1 MRIADS
7 TANKQK
13 NAQTFAEDIV
23 GISLESLNQPQRDA
37 VTYCG
42 DKHCLILAGAGSGK
56 TRVLTHRI
64 AWLISQGARPSS
76 ILAITFTNK
85 AAREMRERAMNLI
98 SEHAHGVQ
106 LSTFHAFGA
115 RFLRQ
120 YAEFAGLEKTFSI
133 YADNEQKNLVKTAMQ
148 QTGILN
154 PSPIEQSDT
163 DKKNENATVNSY
175 LDQVIS
181 WKERGTSVQDAQK
194 QAKTREQESMALV
207 YQKYEQLLIANN
219 AVDFAGLL
227 LWPLYIL
234 NHVADVKSY
243 IQRKYQYILVD
254 EFQDTNG
261 VQLDLIQALCGPDT
275 QLTVV
280 GDDDQSIYTW
290 RGADPSAILKFEQR
304 YGACEVFK
312 LEQNYRSTKP
322 ILTCAGNLIACNRVR
337 TEKRLWT
344 DREGGEPVHIVSY
357 DNDWDEAGGVLES
370 IQKLAR
376 SKHISLQQFAVLYR
390 KNSQSVSFERECTR
404 KNIPYQVI
412 GAVGFFERE
421 EIADLMCY
429 LRILVNPTDTMALRR
444 IINKPVRGIGEKSC
458 EKILEFIEK
467 KAAFNK
473 TKSECLRSVL
483 EDIILEKCKI
493 PRAGTKVIEGCKQ
506 FLNMLE
512 RVENWPERAPHD
524 ILNDIISE
532 TGYLTYIRK
541 AAEKKGQEFNEV
553 EDRIKSL
560 FETLRSYNDEHPN
573 DLPGFLE
580 EMALVR
586 PESDDQKAAVN
597 LMTIHSAKGLEFD
610 VVYIV
615 GAEQGIL
622 PLDRGG
628 CCDLEEERRL
638 MYVAMTRAKKILYIS
653 HAEQRHEYGRLSAQ
667 SSSNFLDEMVDNNS
681 RNCVDYITAQPRD
694 FGYSG
699 SGNPKLSWSSGRTTT
714 RKPSAASKDDNP
726 FYDLAPAGGI
736 KRKPAQSQ
744 DDFEPD
750 YSYDDDAFD
759 IFDDVIQKSKQS
771 NKSQRAFGNSA
782 NPPSRSESID
792 ALPKSVVE
800 KSRQIVSAVG
810 KNNKKMQ
817 VGTAV
822 EHAIHGKGVVIK
834 LEASGNDYKA
844 TVSFNKSGQR
854 TIIARFL
861 TVL

>member
-1 MRIADS
+1 M
-7 TANKQK
+7 
-13 NAQTFAEDIV
+13 

-85 AAREMRERAMNLI
+85 AAREMRERALALI
-98 SEHAHGVQ
+98 SHDAHGVQ

-148 QTGILN
+148 QTGVIS
-154 PSPIEQSDT
+154 PTPIEQSDT
-163 DKKNENATVNSY
+163 DKKSENATINGY
-175 LDQVIS
+175 LDQIMA
-181 WKERGTSVQDAQK
+181 WKERGVSVNEARE
-194 QAKTREQESMALV
+194 QAKSREQEAMALV

-234 NHVADVKSY
+234 NHYPDVKQY
-243 IQRKYQYILVD
+243 IHDKYQYILVD

-261 VQLDLIQALCGPDT
+261 VQLDLIQALCGPGT

-290 RGADPSAILKFEQR
+290 RGADPSAILKFEQS

-322 ILTCAGNLIACNRVR
+322 ILTCAGNLIACNKVR

-357 DNDWDEAGGVLES
+357 DNDWDEADGVIQS
-370 IQKLAR
+370 IQNLMR

-390 KNSQSVSFERECTR
+390 KNSQSVNFERECTK

-444 IINKPVRGIGEKSC
+444 IINKPVRGIGEKTC
-458 EKILEFIEK
+458 DKILELVEK

-473 TKSECLRSVL
+473 TRSECLRSVL

-493 PRAGTKVIEGCKQ
+493 PRAGAKVIEGCKQ

-512 RVENWPERAPHD
+512 SVENWRERAPLD
-524 ILNDIISE
+524 ILNDIIRE
-532 TGYLTYIRK
+532 TGYINYIRK
-541 AAEKKGQEFNEV
+541 AADKKGQEFDEV
-553 EDRIKSL
+553 EDRMNSL
-560 FETLRSYNDEHPN
+560 FETLRNYNDEHPN

-615 GAEQGIL
+615 GVEQGIL

-628 CCDLEEERRL
+628 ICDVEEERRL
-638 MYVAMTRAKKILYIS
+638 MYVAMTRAKKLLYIS
-653 HAEQRHEYGRLSAQ
+653 HARERHEYGRLSAQ
-667 SSSNFLDEMVDNNS
+667 SSSNFLDEMVDSNS
-681 RNCVDYITAQPRD
+681 RNCVDYITAEPHD
-694 FGYSG
+694 FGYSSGG
-699 SGNPKLSWSSGRTTT
+699 STPKLAWSRSAQKTKSYTSAKPDEDLMDSVPASG
-714 RKPSAASKDDNP
+714 
-726 FYDLAPAGGI
+726 F
-736 KRKPAQSQ
+736 KRKSAQPR

-750 YSYDDDAFD
+750 YSYEDDAFD
-759 IFDDVIQKSKQS
+759 IFDDVIEKAKQS
-771 NKSQRAFGNSA
+771 NKSQNSFENRANQA
-782 NPPSRSESID
+782 ARTESVD
-792 ALPKSVVE
+792 VLPQSVIE
-800 KSRQIVSAVG
+800 KSRQVVSAVG
-810 KNNKKMQ
+810 KNNKKMK
-817 VGTAV
+817 VGSAV
-822 EHAIHGKGVVIK
+822 EHATRGKGVVIK

-844 TVSFNKSGQR
+844 TVSFDNCGQR

>member
-1 MRIADS
+1 M
-7 TANKQK
+7 
-13 NAQTFAEDIV
+13 

-37 VTYCG
+37 VTYVG
-42 DKHCLILAGAGSGK
+42 HKHCLILAGAGSGK

-64 AWLISQGARPSS
+64 AWLISQGVRPSS

-85 AAREMRERAMNLI
+85 AAREMRERALSLI
-98 SEHAHGVQ
+98 SDNAHGVQ

-120 YAEFAGLEKTFSI
+120 YATYAGLEKTFSI
-133 YADNEQKNLVKTAMQ
+133 YADNEQKNLIKTAMQ
-148 QTGILN
+148 QTGVLS
-154 PSPIEQSDT
+154 PTPIEQSDV
-163 DKKNENATVNSY
+163 DKKHENATVNGFI
-175 LDQVIS
+175 DQIMA
-181 WKERGTSVQDAQK
+181 WKERGISIEEAQNA
-194 QAKTREQESMALV
+194 AKTGEQENISLV
-207 YQKYEQLLIANN
+207 YKKYEQLLIANN

-234 NHVADVKSY
+234 KHFPDVKMRV
-243 IQRKYQYILVD
+243 QAQYQYILVD

-261 VQLDLIQALCGPDT
+261 VQLDLIQALCGTDT

-322 ILTCAGNLIACNRVR
+322 ILSCAGNLIACNKVR

-344 DREGGEPVHIVSY
+344 NREGGEPVHVIAFE
-357 DNDWDEAGGVLES
+357 NDWDEADGVVEY
-370 IQKLAR
+370 IQKIQR
-376 SKHISLQQFAVLYR
+376 KHHTHLQQFAVLYR
-390 KNSQSVSFERECTR
+390 KNSQSVSFERACT
-404 KNIPYQVI
+404 KNNVPYQVI

-421 EIADLMCY
+421 EIVDLMCY

-444 IINKPVRGIGEKSC
+444 IMNKPVRGIGEKSC
-458 EKILEFIEK
+458 DRILELVEK
-467 KAAFNK
+467 KAAFHK
-473 TKSECLRSVL
+473 TRGECLRSVL
-483 EDIILEKCKI
+483 EDIICEKCKI
-493 PRAGTKVIEGCKQ
+493 PRAGVKLTEGCKS
-506 FLNMLE
+506 FLNVLE
-512 RVENWPERAPHD
+512 RVENWRERAPLD
-524 ILNDIISE
+524 VLNDIISE
-532 TGYLTYIRK
+532 TGYINYIRK
-541 AAEKKGQEFNEV
+541 AASKKGQEFDEV

-610 VVYIV
+610 VVFIV

-622 PLDRGG
+622 PLDRSGI
-628 CCDLEEERRL
+628 CDVEEERRL

-653 HAEQRHEYGRLSAQ
+653 HAEDRHEYGRLSAQ
-667 SSSNFLDEMVDNNS
+667 TSSVFLDEMVDKAN
-681 RNCVDYITAQPRD
+681 RADVDYIVDRPHTRGA
-694 FGYSG
+694 SSAG
-699 SGNPKLSWSSGRTTT
+699 SMPGLSWSGRFAKA
-714 RKPSAASKDDNP
+714 KPSAASKADNP
-726 FYDLAPAGGI
+726 FYDLVPDEGI
-736 KRKPAQSQ
+736 RQRSKSVPN
-744 DDFEPD
+744 DFEPD
-750 YSYDDDAFD
+750 IRYEDEAFD
-759 IFDDVIQKSKQS
+759 IFDDVIQKSTQS
-771 NKSQRAFGNSA
+771 MNNRKVYKNHTNHESA
-782 NPPSRSESID
+782 GDSVD
-792 ALPKSVVE
+792 ALPPSVIE
-800 KSRQIVSAVG
+800 KSSRIVSAVG
-810 KNNKKMQ
+810 KNNKTMQ
-817 VGTAV
+817 VGTEV
-822 EHAIHGKGVVIK
+822 EHVTHGKGVVIK

-844 TVSFNKSGQR
+844 VVSFNKSGQR

>member
-1 MRIADS
+1 M
-7 TANKQK
+7 
-13 NAQTFAEDIV
+13 

-64 AWLISQGARPSS
+64 AWLISQGVRPSS

-85 AAREMRERAMNLI
+85 AAREMRERALSLI
-98 SEHAHGVQ
+98 SDDAHGVQ

-120 YAEFAGLEKTFSI
+120 YAKYAGLESTFSI
-133 YADNEQKNLVKTAMQ
+133 YADNEQKSLVKTAMQ
-148 QTGILN
+148 QTGVLN
-154 PSPIEQSDT
+154 PAPIEQSDT
-163 DKKNENATVNSY
+163 DKKSENAAVNSY
-175 LDQVIS
+175 LEQIMM
-181 WKERGTSVQDAQK
+181 WKERGNSVQDAQK
-194 QAKTREQESMALV
+194 QAKSRDQENMALV
-207 YQKYEQLLIANN
+207 YQKYEQLLIDNN

-234 NHVADVKSY
+234 NHVAEVKTY

-261 VQLDLIQALCGPDT
+261 VQLDLIQSLCGPET

-312 LEQNYRSTKP
+312 LEQNYRSTRP
-322 ILTCAGNLIACNRVR
+322 ILTCAGNLIACNKVR

-344 DREGGEPVHIVSY
+344 DRQGGEPVHIVSY
-357 DNDWDEAGGVLES
+357 DNDWDEADGVLKT
-370 IQKLAR
+370 IQKLSR
-376 SKHISLQQFAVLYR
+376 SSHISLQQFAVLYR
-390 KNSQSVSFERECTR
+390 KNSQSVNFERECTR
-404 KNIPYQVI
+404 KNVPYQVI

-458 EKILEFIEK
+458 DKLLEFVEK

-483 EDIILEKCKI
+483 EDIISEKCKI
-493 PRAGTKVIEGCKQ
+493 PRAGAKVTAGCRQ

-512 RVENWPERAPHD
+512 RVENWRERAPQD
-524 ILNDIISE
+524 ILNDIITE
-532 TGYLTYIRK
+532 TGYLNYIRK
-541 AAEKKGQEFNEV
+541 AAEKKGQEFDEV

-610 VVYIV
+610 VVFIV

-628 CCDLEEERRL
+628 ICDIEEERRL

-653 HAEQRHEYGRLSAQ
+653 HAEERHEYGRLSAQ
-667 SSSNFLDEMVDNNS
+667 ASSNFLDEMVDSDS
-681 RNCVDYITAQPRD
+681 RGCVDYMAAEPRD

-699 SGNPKLSWSSGRTTT
+699 GGTPKLSWSSARSS
-714 RKPSAASKDDNP
+714 KPKAAAPKDDNP
-726 FYDLAPAGGI
+726 FFDLAPAGGI
-736 KRKPAQSQ
+736 KNKKQQ
-744 DDFEPD
+744 QTDDFEPD
-750 YSYDDDAFD
+750 YRYDDDAFD
-759 IFDDVIQKSKQS
+759 IFDDVIQKSKQNAS
-771 NKSQRAFGNSA
+771 ENRANR
-782 NPPSRSESID
+782 PSKADSVE
-792 ALPKSVVE
+792 ALPQSVVE
-800 KSRQIVSAVG
+800 KSRQVVSAVG

-822 EHAIHGKGVVIK
+822 DHAIHGKGVVIK
-834 LEASGNDYKA
+834 LEASGSDYKA